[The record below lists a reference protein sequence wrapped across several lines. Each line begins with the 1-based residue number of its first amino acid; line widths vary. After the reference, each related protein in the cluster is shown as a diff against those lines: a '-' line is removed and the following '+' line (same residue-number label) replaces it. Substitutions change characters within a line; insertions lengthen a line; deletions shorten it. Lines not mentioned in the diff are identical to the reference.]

1 MGDNPKGA
9 QRAVAAARGT
19 HGHLIGVSLCK
30 VQSPALHED
39 RWWPVALDGVGNT
52 PLGPGGVP
60 PFVALPWSW
69 LIQPIPGGSIRST
82 SESRAFTTS
91 PVRTSDGCVGLDRYR
106 YVGSPGPGRLSGR
119 GPARTTGATAA

>member
-52 PLGPGGVP
+52 PLGHGGGPTVRG
-60 PFVALPWSW
+60 VAVVVVDPANSRRVD
-69 LIQPIPGGSIRST
+69 SID
-82 SESRAFTTS
+82 F
-91 PVRTSDGCVGLDRYR
+91 
-106 YVGSPGPGRLSGR
+106 
-119 GPARTTGATAA
+119 